1 MKIDSS
7 NKNNA
12 RSAVKQLRSERETSD
27 GVGLYMYL
35 EIGWKIYQRKSY
47 FVFEVNIILGMTEN

>member
-12 RSAVKQLRSERETSD
+12 PSAVKQLRSEIETSD
-27 GVGLYMYL
+27 GVGLYL

-47 FVFEVNIILGMTEN
+47 FEFGVNIILGMTEN